1 MYWGWRCWTGNGTD
15 WRISPVFLLA
25 SNFMA
30 PPLVMT
36 DSSLLKMTIEIVDF
50 PIKNGDVPLVFGM
63 FTIEIVDFPSKW
75 WIFPSV
81 LNVKTSRVSPHPGH
95 CHVGQCCSTYGCI
108 SKGYW
113 RFDSA
118 HGASPWA
125 QKKSCAAQKALFVVE
140 NRGNVSAL
148 WRFMVDIYINILY
161 IYIYIHK

>member
-1 MYWGWRCWTGNGTD
+1 
-15 WRISPVFLLA
+15 
-25 SNFMA
+25 MA

-125 QKKSCAAQKALFVVE
+125 QKKAVLHKKRFLLVKIGEMSRLYE
-140 NRGNVSAL
+140 GL
-148 WRFMVDIYINILY
+148 W
-161 IYIYIHK
+161 